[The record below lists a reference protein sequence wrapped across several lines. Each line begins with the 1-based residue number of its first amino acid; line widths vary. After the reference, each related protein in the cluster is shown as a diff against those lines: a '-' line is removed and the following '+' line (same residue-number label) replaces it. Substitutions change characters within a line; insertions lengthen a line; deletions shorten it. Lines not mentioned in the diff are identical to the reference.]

1 MGIPAAEGRRD
12 QGARLRVP
20 WRLLVPDLWVQG
32 SDAIDA
38 ASLLASGIRCLL
50 VDIDNTL
57 APWGDERLDEQ
68 ALEFVRRA
76 RQSGLQVVI
85 LSNARPARRARVAK
99 LLGVPVAPRGF
110 KPWPGSF
117 VRAAAL
123 VGCRPH
129 ETAAVGDQL
138 WTDVLGAKLAGMR
151 AILVDPLD
159 EREHALT
166 RLARRVERWVLR
178 HMARS
183 GWVPAEKLA
192 ARLARR
198 SRS

>member
-12 QGARLRVP
+12 QGGRLRVP
-20 WRLLVPDLWVQG
+20 WRLLVPDLWVPG
-32 SDAIDA
+32 GDAIDL
-38 ASLLASGIRCLL
+38 ASLLACGIRCLL
-50 VDIDNTL
+50 VDVDNTL
-57 APWGDERLDEQ
+57 APWGQARLDVQ
-68 ALEFVRRA
+68 AWQFVRRA
-76 RQSGLQVVI
+76 RESGLRVVI
-85 LSNARPARRARVAK
+85 LSNASPARRAWVAK

-166 RLARRVERWVLR
+166 RLGRRVERWLLR
-178 HMARS
+178 RMVRS
-183 GWVPAEKLA
+183 GWVPAERLS

-198 SRS
+198 SRA